1 MTDKYNEQSR
11 FCQLQSSSSS
21 SSEKDLALGQ
31 MKKFST
37 CIIDQDVPEEDV
49 EATQEDA
56 ASQDKDQVDDV
67 QSGSLFSFNFLNEEG
82 QIQ

>member
-1 MTDKYNEQSR
+1 
-11 FCQLQSSSSS
+11 
-21 SSEKDLALGQ
+21 

-67 QSGSLFSFNFLNEEG
+67 
-82 QIQ
+82 